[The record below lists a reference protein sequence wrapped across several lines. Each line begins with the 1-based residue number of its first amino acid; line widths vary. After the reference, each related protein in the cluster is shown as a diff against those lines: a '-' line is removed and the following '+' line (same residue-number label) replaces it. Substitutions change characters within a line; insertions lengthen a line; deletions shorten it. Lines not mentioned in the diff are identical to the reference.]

1 METKVYCKD
10 LYSNISI
17 QDIEVNVINTERKP
31 RYEKT
36 FYNRIT
42 GEKFDTNDVKI
53 SRYKRNKMLDEFYD
67 RYNTSKYSWIEIG
80 FDFKTTT
87 RIRDIILKVKRNLN
101 KINLKPLA
109 YVWLVDK
116 GETYGNMHFHLI
128 VVIDRIE
135 IKGQK
140 LPQELKLTFKQRKI
154 HSSFVGNKKKMINY
168 LKKKPVFYI
177 GKRKRVYG
185 KSREKKQIEKN

>member
-10 LYSNISI
+10 IYSNISI

-42 GEKFDTNDVKI
+42 GEKFNTNDVKI
-53 SRYKRNKMLDEFYD
+53 SRFKRNQILEGFYN
-67 RYNTSKYSWIEIG
+67 RYNEVKYSWIEIG

-87 RIRDIILKVKRNLN
+87 RIGDVLLKVKRNLN
-101 KINLKPLA
+101 KINSNPLS

-116 GETYGNMHFHLI
+116 GETYGNMHFHLL
-128 VVIDRIE
+128 VAVDRIE

-140 LPQELKLTFKQRKI
+140 LPKELILTFKQRKV
-154 HSSFVGNKKKMINY
+154 HSSFVGSKKKMINY
-168 LKKKPVFYI
+168 LKKKSIFYI
-177 GKRKRVYG
+177 GKRKRVFG
-185 KSREKKQIEKN
+185 KSREKKDLE

>member
-10 LYSNISI
+10 TYSNISI
-17 QDIEVNVINTERKP
+17 QDIEVNAINTERKP

-42 GEKFDTNDVKI
+42 GEKFNTNDVKI
-53 SRYKRNKMLDEFYD
+53 SRFKRNQILEGFYN
-67 RYNTSKYSWIEIG
+67 RYNEVKYTWIEIG

-87 RIRDIILKVKRNLN
+87 RIGDVLLKVKRNLN
-101 KINLKPLA
+101 KINLNPLA

-116 GETYGNMHFHLI
+116 GETYGNMHFHLLI
-128 VVIDRIE
+128 AVDRIE

-140 LPQELKLTFKQRKI
+140 LPKELKLTFKQRKV
-154 HSSFVGNKKKMINY
+154 HSSFVGSKKKMINY
-168 LKKKPVFYI
+168 LKKKPIFYI

-185 KSREKKQIEKN
+185 KSREKRNFEKI

>member
-1 METKVYCKD
+1 MKPKVYCKD
-10 LYSNISI
+10 IYSNISI

-42 GEKFDTNDVKI
+42 GEKFNTNDVKI
-53 SRYKRNKMLDEFYD
+53 SRFKRNQILDGFYN
-67 RYNTSKYSWIEIG
+67 RYNEVKYTWIEIG

-87 RIRDIILKVKRNLN
+87 RIGDVLLKIKRNLN
-101 KINLKPLA
+101 KINLNPLS

-116 GETYGNMHFHLI
+116 GETYGNMHFHLLI
-128 VVIDRIE
+128 AVDRID
-135 IKGQK
+135 IKGKK
-140 LPQELKLTFKQRKI
+140 LPKELILTFKQRKV
-154 HSSFVGNKKKMINY
+154 HSSFVGSKKKMINY
-168 LKKKPVFYI
+168 LKKKPIFYI

-185 KSREKKQIEKN
+185 KSREKRNFEKI

>member
-1 METKVYCKD
+1 MKPKVYCKD
-10 LYSNISI
+10 IYSNISI

-42 GEKFDTNDVKI
+42 GEKFNTNDVKI
-53 SRYKRNKMLDEFYD
+53 SRFKRNQILDGFYKMYDED
-67 RYNTSKYSWIEIG
+67 KYTWIEIG

-87 RIRDIILKVKRNLN
+87 RIGDILLKVKRNLN
-101 KINLKPLA
+101 KINLNPLS

-116 GETYGNMHFHLI
+116 GETYGNMHFHLLI
-128 VVIDRIE
+128 AVDRID

-140 LPQELKLTFKQRKI
+140 LPKELILTFKHRKV
-154 HSSFVGNKKKMINY
+154 HSSFVGSKKKMINY
-168 LKKKPVFYI
+168 LKKKSIFYI

>member
-10 LYSNISI
+10 IYSNISI

-42 GEKFDTNDVKI
+42 GEKFNTNDVKI
-53 SRYKRNKMLDEFYD
+53 SRFKRNQMLDGFYKRYDED
-67 RYNTSKYSWIEIG
+67 KYTWIEIG

-87 RIRDIILKVKRNLN
+87 RIGDILLKVKRNLN
-101 KINLKPLA
+101 KINLNPLS

-116 GETYGNMHFHLI
+116 GETYGNMHFHLLI
-128 VVIDRIE
+128 AVDRID

-140 LPQELKLTFKQRKI
+140 LPKELIFTFKQRKV
-154 HSSFVGNKKKMINY
+154 HSSFVGSKKKMINY
-168 LKKKPVFYI
+168 LKKKSIFYI

>member
-87 RIRDIILKVKRNLN
+87 RIGDIILKVKRNLN

-109 YVWLVDK
+109 YVWLIDK

>member
-1 METKVYCKD
+1 MKPKVYCKD
-10 LYSNISI
+10 IYSNISI

-42 GEKFDTNDVKI
+42 GEKFNTNDVKI
-53 SRYKRNKMLDEFYD
+53 SRFKRNQILEGFYN
-67 RYNTSKYSWIEIG
+67 RYNEVKYSWIEIG

-87 RIRDIILKVKRNLN
+87 RIGDVLLKVKRNLN
-101 KINLKPLA
+101 KINLNPLS

-116 GETYGNMHFHLI
+116 GETYGNMHFHLLI
-128 VVIDRIE
+128 AVDRIE

-140 LPQELKLTFKQRKI
+140 LPKELKLTFKQRKV
-154 HSSFVGNKKKMINY
+154 HSSFVGSKKKMINY
-168 LKKKPVFYI
+168 LKKKPVFFI

-185 KSREKKQIEKN
+185 RSREKKQIEKN

>member
-10 LYSNISI
+10 IYSNISI

-42 GEKFDTNDVKI
+42 GEKFNTNDVKI
-53 SRYKRNKMLDEFYD
+53 SRFKRNQILEGFYN
-67 RYNTSKYSWIEIG
+67 RYNEVKYSWIEIG

-87 RIRDIILKVKRNLN
+87 RIGDVLLKVKRNLN
-101 KINLKPLA
+101 KINSNPLS

-116 GETYGNMHFHLI
+116 GETYGNMHFHLL
-128 VVIDRIE
+128 VAVDRIE

-140 LPQELKLTFKQRKI
+140 LPKELILTFKQRKV
-154 HSSFVGNKKKMINY
+154 HSSFVGSKKKMINY
-168 LKKKPVFYI
+168 LKKKSIFYI